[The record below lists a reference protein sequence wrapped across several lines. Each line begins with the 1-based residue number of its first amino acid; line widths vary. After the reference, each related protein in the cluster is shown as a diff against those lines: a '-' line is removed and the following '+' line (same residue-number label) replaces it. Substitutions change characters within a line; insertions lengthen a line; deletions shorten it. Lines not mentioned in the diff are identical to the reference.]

1 MNVDQFKALPQ
12 PVQDDVLGHLLAI
25 FSILDAQETPVNEHT
40 EPDTSGVQ
48 TSGDLRG

>member
-25 FSILDAQETPVNEHT
+25 FTILDEYEAPAQEHTP
-40 EPDTSGVQ
+40 PDTSGVQ